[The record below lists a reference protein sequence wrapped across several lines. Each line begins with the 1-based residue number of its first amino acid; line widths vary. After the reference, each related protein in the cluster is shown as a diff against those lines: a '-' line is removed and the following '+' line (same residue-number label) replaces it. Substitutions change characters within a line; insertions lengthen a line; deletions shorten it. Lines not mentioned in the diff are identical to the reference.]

1 MSRKTIL
8 AAAFAIAGACFAADT
23 AATNTLDKAER
34 RRIRRERRIARDGGL
49 VTKPNLGRKVYF
61 VNAQSRIGGETVED
75 AASVVA
81 EAINMPVATKALE
94 PDGDV
99 CAMARRTMGEKSAG
113 AAVLLV
119 EDDRLPSIV
128 VAPEKSWAAVNVTAL
143 AADFPPKSVLG
154 VRVRKELTRAAAWA
168 LGAGE
173 SMMKPCIMQY
183 EPTLEALDANRL
195 MLPSPDPVMRMVN
208 GAMARGIDTVRT
220 DTYRRACQEG
230 WAPAPT
236 NDVQR
241 AIWEQVRADKER
253 GPTKPITI
261 SPPNKKN

>member
-1 MSRKTIL
+1 
-8 AAAFAIAGACFAADT
+8 
-23 AATNTLDKAER
+23 
-34 RRIRRERRIARDGGL
+34 
-49 VTKPNLGRKVYF
+49 
-61 VNAQSRIGGETVED
+61 
-75 AASVVA
+75 
-81 EAINMPVATKALE
+81 
-94 PDGDV
+94 
-99 CAMARRTMGEKSAG
+99 
-113 AAVLLV
+113 
-119 EDDRLPSIV
+119 
-128 VAPEKSWAAVNVTAL
+128 
-143 AADFPPKSVLG
+143 
-154 VRVRKELTRAAAWA
+154 
-168 LGAGE
+168 
-173 SMMKPCIMQY
+173 MQY